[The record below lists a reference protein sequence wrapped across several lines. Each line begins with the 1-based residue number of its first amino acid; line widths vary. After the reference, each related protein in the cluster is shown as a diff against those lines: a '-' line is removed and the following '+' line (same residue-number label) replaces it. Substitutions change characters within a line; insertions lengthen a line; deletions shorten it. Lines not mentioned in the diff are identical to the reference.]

1 MSENNVRIQLENRMF
16 DGFMSL
22 NENKHVVLKDL
33 NDLSEEQLLYIVK
46 QYAQF
51 PRNIVSILVSAAYNF
66 GFHGWTSFVE
76 ELRDNVSQELGGGC
90 GTIATEFGPHYSI
103 LRRELQNV
111 FGVDVHE
118 TKPSAATNGFLDG
131 LRHLVQ
137 TEPYEAAGSVFA
149 LEASAVPELGIMMK
163 LVSHLASKYE
173 KKLTPNLVKFFKFH
187 LNVIEVGHRDRIIKR
202 IESQLAVSDNLMKFV
217 KGYDAVLEAMDTW
230 WTDLTIEG
238 KANHHELTLSL
249 A

>member
-1 MSENNVRIQLENRMF
+1 MSSNNARIQLENRMY

-22 NENKHVVLKDL
+22 SENKHVVLNDL
-33 NDLSEEQLLYIVK
+33 NNQSEEQLLYIVK

-76 ELRDNVSQELGGGC
+76 ELRDNVFQELGGGG

-118 TKPSAATNGFLDG
+118 SKPSASTTRFLDG
-131 LRHLVQ
+131 VRHFVQ
-137 TEPYEAAGSVFA
+137 AEPIQAAGSVFA
-149 LEASAVPELGIMMK
+149 LEASAIPELGIVIK
-163 LVSHLASKYE
+163 LVNHLASKYE
-173 KKLTPNLVKFFKFH
+173 KRLTPNLVKFFNFH
-187 LNVIEVGHRDRIIKR
+187 LNVIEVGHRDRIITI
-202 IESQLAVSDNLMKFV
+202 IEGQLTESDNYTKFV
-217 KGYDAVLEAMDTW
+217 KGYDSVLEAMDTW
-230 WTDLTIEG
+230 WTELNIEG
-238 KANHHELTLSL
+238 KANHHELTLNL